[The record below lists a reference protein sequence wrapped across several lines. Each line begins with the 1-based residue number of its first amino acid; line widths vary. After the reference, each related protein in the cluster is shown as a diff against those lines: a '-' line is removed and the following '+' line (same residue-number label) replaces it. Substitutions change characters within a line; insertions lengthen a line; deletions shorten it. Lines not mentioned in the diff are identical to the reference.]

1 MSYQSAVLFVLP
13 ISHTLCTNVPPAP
26 NTSCTTNDLL
36 LLIKWLSLSVS
47 QPEMERV
54 CARQRNS
61 WDGGNL
67 ECQAKHRDSCRMYRW
82 LHALSPL
89 CQRKIGVSAQDPNR
103 GAAAE
108 CAGDCTNTT
117 VPERGA
123 LLAGRNTGVL
133 VQDPNRGAVA
143 ECAGDCTNTT
153 VPERG
158 ALLAGRNTGVLYSY
172 KTQTEGQLQT
182 VTKTKKQKQ
191 SKSTQAEENVR
202 KRARE
207 YKQYIL

>member
-89 CQRKIGVSAQDPNR
+89 CQRKTGVSAQDPDR
-103 GAAAE
+103 GAA
-108 CAGDCTNTT
+108 
-117 VPERGA
+117 
-123 LLAGRNTGVL
+123 
-133 VQDPNRGAVA
+133 A

>member
-1 MSYQSAVLFVLP
+1 MHIPPISILHVLP
-13 ISHTLCTNVPPAP
+13 ISCVI
-26 NTSCTTNDLL
+26 CTTNQSYIMYKCATCTKHQLYYQWPVTIDQVAEF
-36 LLIKWLSLSVS
+36 ICVS
-47 QPEMERV
+47 TRVERV

-89 CQRKIGVSAQDPNR
+89 CQRKTGVSAQDPNR
-103 GAAAE
+103 GAA
-108 CAGDCTNTT
+108 
-117 VPERGA
+117 
-123 LLAGRNTGVL
+123 
-133 VQDPNRGAVA
+133 A